1 MENNYLKN
9 LWKESEKK
17 SSDYYSS
24 IEKNLIEKAK
34 STSNDLFNRIYRKAI
49 IELWLSGIIALAIPW
64 MFFSEGD
71 VFWIVSIIL
80 IVIIGLTIW
89 FYMSFLTKLKNI
101 QQHNIIDALQRKEET
116 LSRFVLWQY
125 ILVVFGL
132 LVGFAFGLFSGGNG
146 ISGFKLTEDWLKLLT
161 AALLLGGISWLLQIY
176 VHVMYGK
183 PLQELRQLLSSLK
196 EHYSN
201 GEIDK

>member
-9 LWKESEKK
+9 LWRESERK

-24 IEKNLIEKAK
+24 IETKLIEKAK
-34 STSNDLFNRIYRKAI
+34 STSNDLFNRIYRKAV

-64 MFFSEGD
+64 MFFREGV

-80 IVIIGLTIW
+80 IVILGLTIW
-89 FYMSFLTKLKNI
+89 FYMNFLTKLKNI
-101 QQHNIIDALQRKEET
+101 QQHKIIDALQRKEEM

-125 ILVVFGL
+125 IFVVFGL
-132 LVGFAFGLFSGGNG
+132 LAGIAFGLFSGENG
-146 ISGFKLTEDWLKLLT
+146 INGFKLTEDWFKFLS
-161 AALLLGGISWLLQIY
+161 AALLLAGVLGLLKMY